1 MIKFFLI
8 FDKLR
13 SNHHPHCQIIW
24 KIMIFKEFSKLKR
37 SDDSN
42 IKNFY
47 KERVQ
52 MLLQCGEQIKNPTPW
67 DYSKYLKK
75 NNNSR
80 LKITIK
86 QLKNLKKT
94 LYSIEWKDINNFK
107 SKGRDSK
114 LEKFLKTPFTSIW

>member
-1 MIKFFLI
+1 
-8 FDKLR
+8 
-13 SNHHPHCQIIW
+13 
-24 KIMIFKEFSKLKR
+24 MIFKEFSKLKR

-52 MLLQCGEQIKNPTPW
+52 MHLQCGEQIKNPIPW

-86 QLKNLKKT
+86 QLRNLKKT
-94 LYSIEWKDINNFK
+94 LYSIEWKDINNSKF
-107 SKGRDSK
+107 KGRDNK